1 MSTLD
6 EIRKKLQ
13 ALDSKS
19 SGKFTNSDK
28 TTFPHWDAPEGTSA
42 TIRFLPD
49 GDTNNTF
56 FWAEKQVIKLKFP
69 GIKGQDEHKEVEVQ
83 VPCMEMYGES
93 CPILN
98 EVRPMWKDAS
108 LEDTARKYW
117 KKRSFIFQGF
127 VKQNPINDDVTPEN
141 PIRKFIIGPQIFPL
155 IKAALLDPELTN
167 LPTDY
172 ISGLDFVITKTSKG
186 GYSDYTTSKWSRRE
200 SALTEDQIAAV
211 DEHGLYKL
219 CDFLPKKP
227 TPEVLAVIF
236 EMFEASLNG
245 EMYDGEKW
253 AKYYK
258 PFGFDSA
265 EADGGEGRRT
275 TRPAAP
281 RPAAPAPKA
290 TSAPKV
296 EDEDDTPP
304 FDADPPKAKASAD
317 TGTTGKSPQEILAML
332 RNRNKS

>member
-13 ALDSKS
+13 SLDNKQ
-19 SGKFTNSDK
+19 SGNYTNTDK
-28 TTFPHWDAPEGTSA
+28 TTYPHWNMPEGTSA

-49 GDTNNTF
+49 GDSDNTF
-56 FWAEKQVIKLKFP
+56 FWVEKQIIKLKFP
-69 GIKGQDEHKEVEVQ
+69 GIKGQDENKEVEVQ
-83 VPCMEMYGES
+83 VPCMEMYGDS

-98 EVRPMWKDAS
+98 EIRPMWKDPS

-117 KKRSFIFQGF
+117 KKRSYLFQGF

-167 LPTDY
+167 VPTDY
-172 ISGLDFVITKTSKG
+172 VLGLDFIIAKTSKG
-186 GYSDYTTSKWSRRE
+186 GHSDYTTSKWSRRE
-200 SALTEDQIAAV
+200 SSLT
-211 DEHGLYKL
+211 DEQTEAIDKHKL
-219 CDFLPKKP
+219 FKLNDFLPKKP

-236 EMFEASLNG
+236 EMFEASLSG
-245 EMYDGEKW
+245 ELYDSEKW

-265 EADGGEGRRT
+265 EADGGESKKSS
-275 TRPAAP
+275 RPS
-281 RPAAPAPKA
+281 RPVSKPTP
-290 TSAPKV
+290 TPTPDV
-296 EDEDDTPP
+296 EDDDAP
-304 FDADPPKAKASAD
+304 FETESPKAKESAE
-317 TGTTGKSPQEILAML
+317 TSTTGKSPQEILQML